1 MRSTPTGR
9 RLEALAILQA
19 NPGISAARLAE
30 RLGVTERTARRD
42 VLHLRDLG
50 YRIDAAPGR
59 YGGYTLAA
67 GTSMP
72 PLVLDADEALA
83 VAVGLRST
91 AGVGGLGAAA
101 ATALAKLTASVP
113 SRLRARLDAMGRTE
127 AVAYEESRPV
137 DPGVLVA
144 LALACRSG
152 EAVHFRHRR
161 AGQVESRARDAQP
174 YRVVTVRGRW
184 YLVACERDDDHWRTY
199 ALDRIADVRPL
210 GVPLEAPDPPPDAAA
225 FVTERLAHGRLYQV
239 RVRLRIAGD
248 AARAMIAPSVGSI
261 EDDGDDCILTLGTDD
276 LDGAARWLVFRN
288 VDFDVLAPAEL
299 SDRLQG
305 LGAWLAE
312 RYAAD

>member
-1 MRSTPTGR
+1 MTSTPTGR

-19 NPGISAARLAE
+19 NPGISAPRLAA

-42 VLHLRDLG
+42 VVHLRDLG
-50 YRIDAAPGR
+50 YRIDAEPGR

-67 GTSMP
+67 GSSMP

-101 ATALAKLTASVP
+101 ATALAKLTESVP
-113 SRLRARLDAMGRTE
+113 SRVRVRLDAMGRTE
-127 AVAYEESRPV
+127 SVADDGRRAV

-152 EAVHFRHRR
+152 EAVRFQHRR
-161 AGQVESRARDAQP
+161 EGRGAGRARDAQP

-184 YLVACERDDDHWRTY
+184 YLIACERGEDRWRTY
-199 ALDRIADVRPL
+199 ALDRIGDVRPL
-210 GVPLEAPDPPPDAAA
+210 GVPLKAPEPPADAAA
-225 FVTERLAHGRLYQV
+225 YVTERLAHGRRHRV
-239 RVRLRIAGD
+239 RVRLFVD
-248 AARAMIAPSVGSI
+248 SDTAREMIAPSVGSI
-261 EDDGDDCILTLGTDD
+261 EDDGDDCVLTLGTDD

-288 VDFDVLAPAEL
+288 LDFDVLEPDEL
-299 SDRLQG
+299 TDCLRA

-312 RYAAD
+312 RYA